1 MQIKTLRKPLNTT
14 MRTVEPFEK
23 HDRAAK
29 EDIIAFARS
38 VSAGF
43 KATPRII
50 QSRFLYDARGSML
63 FEQITRQPEYYLTR
77 TEASILAASARD
89 IRESS
94 GAATL
99 VELGSGNSEKTDH
112 LLRAWLSRDTS
123 VTYVPI
129 DVCRSALAKAER
141 SIVERHPA
149 VQVQSMNM
157 DYRQAFETFPA
168 LSPALVLFLGSSIGN
183 FDEEEMS
190 SFLQALHD
198 AMEPG
203 DYLLGGFDLVKSP
216 RVIEAAYND
225 TAGVT
230 ARFTLNLFDRMN
242 RELGSGIRLDGV
254 QHSAVYRADRER
266 VEIDAVFTA
275 TQEVTIKPLGE
286 THTIHKGERI
296 RTEIC
301 RKFRI
306 ETLCPFLDSIGFRT
320 KGIFTDKQQWFA
332 LILLQKER

>member
-14 MRTVEPFEK
+14 MRTVQPLAK

-29 EDIIAFARS
+29 EDILDFARS
-38 VSAGF
+38 VSTGLQAI
-43 KATPRII
+43 PRTL

-77 TEASILAASARD
+77 TEASVLAASARA

-112 LLRAWLSRDTS
+112 LLRAWLSRDTN

-141 SIVERHPA
+141 SIVLRHPA
-149 VQVQSMNM
+149 VQVQTMNM
-157 DYRQAFETFPA
+157 DYRQAFKAFPA

-183 FDEEEMS
+183 FDEEELP
-190 SFLQALHD
+190 SFLQELHD
-198 AMEPG
+198 SMGPG
-203 DYLLGGFDLVKSP
+203 DFLLGGFDLVKSP

-242 RELGSGIRLDGV
+242 RELGSGIQLDRV
-254 QHSAVYRADRER
+254 QHSAKYLADRER

-275 TQEVTIKPLGE
+275 TQNVTIKPLGE
-286 THTIHKGERI
+286 THTIHQGERI

-306 ETLCPFLDSIGFRT
+306 ETLLPFLESVGFRARR
-320 KGIFTDKQQWFA
+320 IFTDKQQWFA
-332 LILLQKER
+332 VILLQKEG

>member
-1 MQIKTLRKPLNTT
+1 MQIKTLLKPLNTSL
-14 MRTVEPFEK
+14 RTAQPLGE

-29 EDIIAFARS
+29 EDVSGFARS
-38 VSAGF
+38 VSAGL
-43 KATPRII
+43 KATPRSIE
-50 QSRFLYDARGSML
+50 SRFLYDARGSML

-77 TEASILAASARD
+77 TEASILAASARA

-112 LLRAWLSRDTS
+112 LLRAWLSRNTC

-141 SIVERHPA
+141 SIVERYPA

-157 DYRQAFETFPA
+157 DYRQAFEAFPA

-183 FDEEEMS
+183 FDEEETS
-190 SFLQALHD
+190 SFLQALHG
-198 AMEPG
+198 AMGPG
-203 DYLLGGFDLVKSP
+203 DHLLAGFDLVKNP

-242 RELGSGIRLDGV
+242 RELGSGIRLEGV
-254 QHSAVYRADRER
+254 QHSAKYCADRER
-266 VEIDAVFTA
+266 VEIDAIFTA
-275 TQEVTIKPLGE
+275 TQAVKIKQLGE
-286 THTIHKGERI
+286 THTIHQGELI

-301 RKFRI
+301 RKFRL
-306 ETLCPFLDSIGFRT
+306 ETLRPFLETIGFRT
-320 KGIFTDKQQWFA
+320 KCIFTDKQQWYA
-332 LILLQKER
+332 VILLQKER